1 MGKLATEIE
10 RAEAAGA
17 KRVTG
22 FEGAVRSLED
32 VSFRK
37 GDEFTFPTS
46 FEIYERKFGNNKAQ
60 FIFVTVNGDDN
71 NIKAFY
77 PSTFTK
83 SRAVYN
89 EDKTLTGKRAHT
101 MGTAAEEFRKYGTV
115 TAAMDAMK
123 GKKVKVTDEVTVRT
137 LRYGTT
143 ELMDAQILTIDF
155 VE

>member
-1 MGKLATEIE
+1 MGKLAIEIE
-10 RAEAAGA
+10 RAENAGA
-17 KRVTG
+17 KRVNG

-37 GDEFTFPTS
+37 GDTFEFPQTY
-46 FEIYERKFGNNKAQ
+46 EVYERKFGDNKAQ
-60 FIFVTVNGDDN
+60 FIFVTVNGDEN
-71 NIKAFY
+71 NVKAFY

-83 SRAVYN
+83 SRAIYN
-89 EDKTLTGKRAHT
+89 EDKTLTGRRAHT

-115 TAAMDAMK
+115 TAAMEALK
-123 GKKVKVTDEVTVRT
+123 GKKMKVTDEVTVRT
-137 LRYGTT
+137 LRYGST